1 MRKFQRHS
9 CFQCRPHFTTSFD
22 PHSGHFSFRD
32 FTIKNNFDETV
43 SSKLLYRYVN
53 QLVID
58 ISPTTFCTY
67 TLGLRL
73 LLNKKAGQN
82 TDPLKSG
89 KRDSS
94 PHSRADAPSFRS
106 PLSRHRRQLPRG
118 AGREFFVSFTT
129 KKRVSISDPLK
140 SGKRDSNS
148 RPRPWQGRAL
158 PTELFPHFYSERTV
172 ILSNG
177 LQK

>member
-9 CFQCRPHFTTSFD
+9 CFQCRHHFTTSFD

-43 SSKLLYRYVN
+43 SSKLLYRYVY

-67 TLGLRL
+67 TTSSVVPSAGTAGSSLGERV
-73 LLNKKAGQN
+73 A
-82 TDPLKSG
+82 SS
-89 KRDSS
+89 SS
-94 PHSRADAPSFRS
+94 PS
-106 PLSRHRRQLPRG
+106 QQ
-118 AGREFFVSFTT
+118 